1 MNCRLVVA
9 EDVVACWAELV
20 RGRASDAS
28 RDWPRVRRTSEVN
41 HEWNNNLSSSLS
53 PPPLFAVASRA
64 SGEFS
69 LKKRL
74 AQSKPRVSQKFVFRL
89 TLRIAFPL
97 IPNLHNSADEQ
108 NAICLSALSLLK
120 TRSRT
125 QLDQSQQE
133 LPLLPSRSYRSF
145 RASSGWEGFP
155 DTRDSHMPPIPPA
168 CIKLQAESIVVPANG
183 SLIVSLGVS
192 EYQVPKT
199 IK

>member
-1 MNCRLVVA
+1 M
-9 EDVVACWAELV
+9 ACWAELV

-120 TRSRT
+120 RDHVHNWTNHNRSSLCCP
-125 QLDQSQQE
+125 LDLTAPFVPVPVGKDSQIPE
-133 LPLLPSRSYRSF
+133 THICHPSRQR
-145 RASSGWEGFP
+145 
-155 DTRDSHMPPIPPA
+155 
-168 CIKLQAESIVVPANG
+168 V
-183 SLIVSLGVS
+183 
-192 EYQVPKT
+192 
-199 IK
+199 